1 MLPNNLEIEKI
12 ALFGK
17 TLSELQDIV
26 KTLSLP
32 KYTALQIA
40 DWLYKKEV
48 SSIDD
53 FSNIAKKTRELLK
66 EKYVFGLQKYTQEQ
80 KSIDGTKK
88 YLFPTNNG
96 QSIETA
102 MIPSD
107 DRRTVCVS
115 TQVGCKMNCAF
126 CFTGKQGFQSQLSS
140 GDILN
145 QFRSI
150 VEFKGTTNIVYM
162 GMGEPLDNI
171 DEVLKS
177 LEILTAD
184 YGYAWSPKRITLST
198 IGIVPNLK
206 RFLEESK
213 VHLAISLHSPFDKER
228 LSIMPMQK
236 AYPIKE
242 VLSIIREF
250 NFSQQRRIS
259 FEYIMLGNFN
269 DSIEHAKA
277 LIDLVKGIPSRIN
290 LIRFHAI
297 PDTDLQTTDE
307 NRMLQFQ
314 QYLKENGL
322 LCTIRASRGEDIY
335 AACGLLSTK
344 EQNSKL

>member
-1 MLPNNLEIEKI
+1 MLPNNIEIEKT

-32 KYTALQIA
+32 QYTAQQIA

-53 FSNIAKKTRELLK
+53 FSNIAKKIRESLK
-66 EKYVFGLQKYTQEQ
+66 EKYIFGLQKYTQEQ

-88 YLFPTNNG
+88 YLFPTSKG

-107 DRRTVCVS
+107 NRHTICVS

-140 GDILN
+140 GEILN

-150 VEFKGTTNIVYM
+150 VEFKDTTNIVYM

-177 LEILTAD
+177 LEILTSE

-213 VHLAISLHSPFDKER
+213 VHLAISLHSPFDEER
-228 LSIMPMQK
+228 LSIMPVQK
-236 AYPIKE
+236 AYPIKD
-242 VLSIIREF
+242 VLSIIRDF
-250 NFSQQRRIS
+250 DFSQQRRIS

-269 DSIEHAKA
+269 DSIEHANA
-277 LIDLVKGIPSRIN
+277 LVEFIKGIPARVN
-290 LIRFHAI
+290 LIRFHEI
-297 PDTDLQTTDE
+297 PDTNLQTTNE
-307 NRMLQFQ
+307 GKMLKFQ
-314 QYLKENGL
+314 QKLKENNI

-344 EQNSKL
+344 ESNKKN

>member
-1 MLPNNLEIEKI
+1 MI
-12 ALFGK
+12 
-17 TLSELQDIV
+17 
-26 KTLSLP
+26 
-32 KYTALQIA
+32 
-40 DWLYKKEV
+40 
-48 SSIDD
+48 
-53 FSNIAKKTRELLK
+53 
-66 EKYVFGLQKYTQEQ
+66 
-80 KSIDGTKK
+80 
-88 YLFPTNNG
+88 PTNN
-96 QSIETA
+96 
-102 MIPSD
+102 
-107 DRRTVCVS
+107 RHTVCVS
-115 TQVGCKMNCAF
+115 TQVGCKMNCSF
-126 CFTGKQGFQSQLSS
+126 CFTGKQGFQSQLTA
-140 GDILN
+140 GEILN

-150 VEFKGTTNIVYM
+150 LEFKDTSNIVYM

-177 LEILTAD
+177 LEILTSD

-198 IGIVPNLK
+198 IGIIPNLK
-206 RFLEESK
+206 TFLEKSK

-236 AYPIKE
+236 AYPIKD

-269 DSIEHAKA
+269 DSIKHADA
-277 LIDLVKGIPSRIN
+277 LIELIKGIPSRIN

-297 PDTDLQTTDE
+297 PNTNLQTTDE
-307 NRMLQFQ
+307 NKMLKFQ
-314 QYLKENGL
+314 EHLKKNNI

-344 EQNSKL
+344 ESNKKL